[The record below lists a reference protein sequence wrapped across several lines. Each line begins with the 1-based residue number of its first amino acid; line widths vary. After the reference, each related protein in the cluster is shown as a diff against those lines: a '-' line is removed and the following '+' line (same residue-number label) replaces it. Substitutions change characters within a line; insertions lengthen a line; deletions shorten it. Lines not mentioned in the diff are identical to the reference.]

1 MGKKKKY
8 THGGMAKGP
17 SHEKGGIPGVVG
29 PSKTPIEFEGG
40 EFIVNKNKNNAAGKH
55 GAKLKALN
63 ENPDDYEMVEKQTYE
78 DGGHV
83 YPLSDAKNR
92 RQ

>member
-29 PSKTPIEFEGG
+29 PSKTPIEFEC
-40 EFIVNKNKNNAAGKH
+40 EWI
-55 GAKLKALN
+55 
-63 ENPDDYEMVEKQTYE
+63 
-78 DGGHV
+78 
-83 YPLSDAKNR
+83 
-92 RQ
+92 